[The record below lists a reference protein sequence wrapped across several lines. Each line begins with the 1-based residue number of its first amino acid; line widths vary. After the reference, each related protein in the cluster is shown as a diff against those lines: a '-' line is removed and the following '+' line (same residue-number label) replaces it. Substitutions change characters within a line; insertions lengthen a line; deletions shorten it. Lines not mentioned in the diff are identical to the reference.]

1 MASRVIFES
10 VGVDMQNFVSE
21 MTYMKSIVSV
31 SFTVK
36 RKNYGAKIYIIAN
49 NKRTNKNIIMMMTKV
64 RSVQDIS
71 SLQKLVCGL
80 KHMLIDHYNNS
91 DQQ

>member
-1 MASRVIFES
+1 MASRVIFKS

-49 NKRTNKNIIMMMTKV
+49 NKQTNKNIIMMMTKV